1 MVIIEIVGHRCEKC
15 QALAENL
22 AAAAELLG
30 IEYDLHEITDLNEMG
45 DRGATALPALIIN
58 DDVVLNGIVP
68 DEMEL
73 MTLLT
78 HACAVEA

>member
-1 MVIIEIVGHRCEKC
+1 MVIIEIVGHGCEKC
-15 QALAENL
+15 QAIAENL
-22 AAAAELLG
+22 AEAAELLG
-30 IEYDLHEITDLNEMG
+30 IEYDLQEVTDLNEMS
-45 DRGATALPALIIN
+45 DRGVTALPALIIN